1 VCINGGA
8 GEAVEAM
15 VVGEEVEVVGILQR
29 AVAGVEA
36 AGAIAWGVEGRRRRM
51 GCRMG
56 RTTVGPHTPLEHRHC
71 YGVI

>member
-1 VCINGGA
+1 MCINGGA

-36 AGAIAWGVEGRRRRM
+36 AGAVAWV
-51 GCRMG
+51 
-56 RTTVGPHTPLEHRHC
+56 
-71 YGVI
+71 